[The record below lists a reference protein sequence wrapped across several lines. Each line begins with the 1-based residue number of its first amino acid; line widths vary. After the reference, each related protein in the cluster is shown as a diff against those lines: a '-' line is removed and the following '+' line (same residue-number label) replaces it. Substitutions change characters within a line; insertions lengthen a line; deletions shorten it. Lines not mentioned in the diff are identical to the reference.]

1 MGRVERQV
9 AEPGPGGLGLPPH
22 EVDRRVSEQVGR
34 VAPRAVEFAGG
45 LVEVVQLAVV
55 VAVVIDVPGGMADE
69 FVESAFGGPRAG
81 GESDVPLA
89 EATGGVGNRCPLQ
102 DLRDQDFA
110 LAQSDAVI
118 SGDAGQLLGQA
129 MALGDPPGQERGA
142 GNGAGGGSRVEAG
155 QPDTLGG
162 QPVEAGGDHG
172 GVGVVASQVAVT
184 EVVRG
189 DDQDVVRCARGRH
202 HHFDRPATVLDAA
215 NGPRYRAGRGQRRPG
230 NTDRIREPAAV
241 PRLEDQ
247 LSRVTSDTGQE
258 QHCRGDPFRE
268 PQKLFS
274 NDFRFRANNNLQK
287 GALPNSERIEA
298 PRKGPPENPEQPEA
312 RGRGES
318 PPQGTRA
325 GFISRPGG

>member
-9 AEPGPGGLGLPPH
+9 AEPGLRGFGLPPN
-22 EVDRRVSEQVGR
+22 EVDRRVSEQVGG
-34 VAPRAVEFAGG
+34 VAPLAVELAGG
-45 LVEVVQLAVV
+45 LVEVVHLTVV

-69 FVESAFGGPRAG
+69 FVESAFGGSRAG

-89 EATGGVGNRCPLQ
+89 EATGGVGNRRPRQ
-102 DLRDQDFA
+102 ELRNHDFV

-129 MALGDPPGQERGA
+129 MTLGDPSGQERGA

-172 GVGVVASQVAVT
+172 GVRVVASQVAIA
-184 EVVRG
+184 EVVNC

-202 HHFDRPATVLDAA
+202 HHFDPPAVFLDAA

-230 NTDRIREPAAV
+230 NTDR
-241 PRLEDQ
+241 
-247 LSRVTSDTGQE
+247 
-258 QHCRGDPFRE
+258 
-268 PQKLFS
+268 
-274 NDFRFRANNNLQK
+274 
-287 GALPNSERIEA
+287 
-298 PRKGPPENPEQPEA
+298 
-312 RGRGES
+312 
-318 PPQGTRA
+318 
-325 GFISRPGG
+325 